1 MIKTFLQRSALG
13 QQEERGSRR
22 SVIHRVKASM
32 NKQEDSSPTLVE
44 TAPERD
50 QRFRQLRRLV
60 YDERYRLRLL
70 IGFSL
75 LAFAVVAALA
85 AISYLYQ
92 TVPFDL
98 ATTYELQEPR
108 GAWFGQLMVALS
120 WPGNLPWSLVVV
132 GTGTIAVGLWLGW
145 KEGAFLL
152 AAIGVQGIINTLVKT
167 MVGRPRPSS
176 DLVDVLREV
185 SGNSF
190 PSGHVMFY
198 TVFFGLIFFLALTRL
213 PRTLLRWIVLLVS
226 GGLVV
231 LIGPSRIFLGAHW
244 LSDVVAGYLLSFVL
258 LGFAIEFHL
267 RYLGPVVVKE
277 KAKGTPPPD
286 RVEP

>member
-1 MIKTFLQRSALG
+1 MTTF
-13 QQEERGSRR
+13 
-22 SVIHRVKASM
+22 
-32 NKQEDSSPTLVE
+32 TVE
-44 TAPERD
+44 T
-50 QRFRQLRRLV
+50 
-60 YDERYRLRLL
+60 
-70 IGFSL
+70 I
-75 LAFAVVAALA
+75 AAQPAA
-85 AISYLYQ
+85 AIRAE
-92 TVPFDL
+92 VPMAELPGVFD
-98 ATTYELQEPR
+98 R
-108 GAWFGQLMVALS
+108 GFPEVMR
-120 WPGNLPWSLVVV
+120 
-132 GTGTIAVGLWLGW
+132 AV
-145 KEGAFLL
+145 
-152 AAIGVQGIINTLVKT
+152 GVQGIINTLVKT

-176 DLVDVLREV
+176 DLVEVLREV